1 MAEEQGARMVRG
13 RYRPVL
19 LRKNEL
25 VSKFNGID
33 KGVELALSERTM
45 MEDVKYN
52 DEREE
57 TLIRQTA

>member
-19 LRKNEL
+19 CRNEL
-25 VSKFNGID
+25 VSKFKGID
-33 KGVELALSERTM
+33 TRVELASNKGSM

-52 DEREE
+52 DEREK
-57 TLIRQTA
+57 TLV